1 MSHTAAYEPLD
12 HISQRSGRFVRRP
25 AQPGAPRDSAPQGRS
40 SPVTGPL
47 HALPGTTEREL
58 VIAAQRSEP
67 EARAS
72 LVVVCTPLIGSVARM
87 YRGSAAVN
95 RGELMQEGIVGLLR
109 ALERYDVELGTPF
122 WAYASWWVRQAMQQ
136 LVSELTRPVVLSD
149 RAVRQLA
156 RVKDARRSLAQTR
169 GGEPTIREL
178 AAETGLEPAQ
188 VERLIAAERMPR
200 ALEEPI
206 GGEDGAGTYGD
217 LLADPCA
224 EDAYDRVA
232 PWLGTRELGHILLDL
247 TDRERDIVR
256 ARYGLDGAELT
267 LRELGE
273 RFGVSAERV
282 RQIEQQALE
291 KLRTS
296 APNALTGAERDV
308 PTRPD
313 ESGKARDARFGTET
327 PRGGPP

>member
-1 MSHTAAYEPLD
+1 MSHVGAHQLCDRMP
-12 HISQRSGRFVRRP
+12 QRSTWFVRRP
-25 AQPGAPRDSAPQGRS
+25 TEPGAPRDPAARS
-40 SPVTGPL
+40 RPAGVTRSL

-58 VIAAQRSEP
+58 VIAAQQSES
-67 EARAS
+67 EARAR
-72 LVVVCTPLIGSVARM
+72 LVAVYTPLIGSVARM

-95 RGELMQEGIVGLLR
+95 RSELMQEGVVGLLR
-109 ALERYDVELGTPF
+109 ALERYDPELGTPF

-156 RVKDARRSLAQTR
+156 RVKDAHRSLAQTQ
-169 GGEPTIREL
+169 GGEPTTGEL
-178 AAETGLEPAQ
+178 AAETGLARAQ

-206 GGEDGAGTYGD
+206 GGEDGAGTYGE

-224 EDAYDRVA
+224 EDAYDQVPPR
-232 PWLGTRELGHILLDL
+232 LGTRQLGAMLRDL

-256 ARYGLDGAELT
+256 ARYGLDGVELT

-273 RFGVSAERV
+273 RFAVSAERV
-282 RQIEQQALE
+282 RQIEQGALE

-296 APNALTGAERDV
+296 APHALPGAERDV
-308 PTRPD
+308 PTSMDPSRT
-313 ESGKARDARFGTET
+313 ARDARSDIET
-327 PRGGPP
+327 PEGVLR